1 MELMRFTGLER
12 FILLDIDDDAYIFGL
27 DSSVGQ
33 QLDFRDPLGDLL
45 GFMAVSEI
53 ESIECKEPF
62 IDSDELQDTI
72 EALAENG
79 GNAEDLQNLKNL
91 LLNGNAVI
99 R

>member
-1 MELMRFTGLER
+1 MELMRFTGFER
-12 FILLDIDDDAYIFGL
+12 YILLDIDDDAYIFGL

-33 QLDFRDPLGDLL
+33 RLDFRDPLGDLI
-45 GFMAVSEI
+45 GFMAISKI
-53 ESIECKEPF
+53 DSIECKEPF

-99 R
+99 E